1 MYRPPSSNAE
11 WADRFSLQIEKSR
24 LLKDEIYIAGDLN
37 IDFKSGNMTNNKW
50 KQIIE
55 THDLYQHIDTPT
67 RVTAHSETII
77 DHVYTPDSGNIA
89 DISVPSIAI
98 SDHYPIAF
106 TRTISKAQ
114 FKRQEHISIQYRS
127 FNNYDEDSFL

>member
-11 WADRFSLQIEKSR
+11 WADWFSLQIEKSR

-37 IDFKSGNMTNNKW
+37 IDFKNADMINNKW
-50 KQIIE
+50 KQVIE

-77 DHVYTPDSGNIA
+77 DHVYISDSGHIA
-89 DISVPSIAI
+89 DISDPSIAI
-98 SDHYPIAF
+98 SDLYA
-106 TRTISKAQ
+106 
-114 FKRQEHISIQYRS
+114 
-127 FNNYDEDSFL
+127 NYQ